1 MIYAITDGRVHLLPE
16 AKITWPRWRYR
27 PIGLARK
34 SQQEFAGIIRWIIW
48 FHGQRSTESEVVVY
62 STVQGERM
70 RPVRWT
76 PSSIARSSFDAASL
90 LTETPRACDGTA
102 AKRVKALRW
111 RSVFAGIRAG
121 ANSAKKRSETAHHRW
136 SLLMRDLV
144 RKLPAAITEE
154 QRENFSLCRRVLA
167 QKPHDNEKI
176 YSLHEPHIY
185 CVAKGT
191 GAQET

>member
-1 MIYAITDGRVHLLPE
+1 MRRADRLDRAPGLRFSQYPNDLFLAESTSLHLLLLLSSR
-16 AKITWPRWRYR
+16 TSLMSR
-27 PIGLARK
+27 PPFGVRP
-34 SQQEFAGIIRWIIW
+34 
-48 FHGQRSTESEVVVY
+48 VVY